1 MVQSAYNLLEKL
13 NHIRYPQVTSDSM
26 VNVVMSGS
34 VKVPLTANNHFYQT
48 FKSQVRSC
56 YIRTVILQLP
66 GITNLI
72 VPVNENLHHLIFT
85 NKPSILMESPNVFVA
100 SLVSFNLQFT
110 SSYTLS
116 NTDHFQSTSRRLCQ
130 MLYM

>member
-13 NHIRYPQVTSDSM
+13 NHIRYPQVTFDSM
-26 VNVVMSGS
+26 VNVVISGS

-48 FKSQVRSC
+48 FKSRVRSC

-66 GITNLI
+66 GITYFI

-85 NKPSILMESPNVFVA
+85 NKPSILMESPIVFVV

-130 MLYM
+130 MLHM